1 MAATRSKHQRAMD
14 LEVINTW
21 TIQGKT
27 LRQCAAD
34 LAKIRDYEV
43 SHVTIKH
50 DLDTIKAR
58 WNASM
63 MGDRKIH
70 VAKELAR
77 IDKLEETYWAGW
89 LNSLEPVNINTRQ
102 TRSGEATKITDV
114 TIPPGMDAKEAKPKD
129 VRHKSRSVAPGEQ
142 ISETSRTEERD
153 GNPAFLA
160 GVERCI
166 KMRMDLLGLNAP
178 TKSED
183 TVTIQWEI
191 VREDDNQRPADSP
204 AHPAPGAED
213 YLQ

>member
-1 MAATRSKHQRAMD
+1 MAATRTKFQRERD
-14 LEVINTW
+14 LEYISNLYL
-21 TIQGKT
+21 QGMT
-27 LRQCAAD
+27 QQRIAD
-34 LAKIRDYEV
+34 KLASERDYEV
-43 SHVTIKH
+43 SRVTITN
-50 DLDTIKAR
+50 DLKEVNRR
-58 WNASM
+58 WRLNTVIPI
-63 MGDRKIH
+63 DEHKI
-70 VAKELAR
+70 KELAR
-77 IDKLEETYWAGW
+77 IDHLEQVYWSAWEKSCET
-89 LNSLEPVNINTRQ
+89 VNINTRQ